1 MSRPLPARLVRRAT
15 REIREASQWWEAN
28 RPAAPGA
35 VDEAVRDALAL
46 IRLNPRIGARATNV
60 KLPGVRRVHLSR
72 IHYHLYYRVRS
83 EPACIEVLA
92 LWHTRRGT
100 GPGL

>member
-1 MSRPLPARLVRRAT
+1 MSRALPARLVRRAT

-35 VDEAVRDALAL
+35 VEESVQNALQL
-46 IRLNPRIGARATNV
+46 IRSNPRIGARATNV

-72 IHYHLYYRVRS
+72 IHYHLYYRVLSDPR
-83 EPACIEVLA
+83 CIEVLA
-92 LWHTRRGT
+92 LWHRRRGA